1 MENEL
6 LCEQQYGLRSQHST
20 ELAAIK
26 LVDYLT
32 HNMDTNKVHI
42 STSIYL
48 DLSKAFDTL
57 SFDIPVTKFEH
68 YDITGVRL
76 KSLTSYIQDI
86 YQYVIFNT
94 KTSNM
99 LEIRTDTPQ
108 GSLLGLHF
116 FSIYINDIIKASTIL
131 NYIIYA
137 VDTTLYCNLKYL

>member
-1 MENEL
+1 MENDL

-20 ELAAIK
+20 ELASIK

-42 STSIYL
+42 SIYL

-57 SFDIPVTKFEH
+57 SFDIPATKFEH

-99 LEIRTDTPQ
+99 FEIRTDTPQ

-131 NYIIYA
+131 NYIMYA
-137 VDTTLYCNLKYL
+137 VEYILL